1 MTQQDATRL
10 MELVWMVWLV
20 LEVRRG
26 YYLPVGP
33 FSKLLYDLK
42 SFKDLQQHKHS
53 QLNQLNQLSQLQL
66 CTKASPRSSCLY
78 RSFII
83 IYHTKPLAA
92 MLTCERIP
100 CYHAAMI
107 RVNWC

>member
-1 MTQQDATRL
+1 
-10 MELVWMVWLV
+10 MVWLV

-92 MLTCERIP
+92 MLQSLASGMATFGTQER
-100 CYHAAMI
+100 AWNA
-107 RVNWC
+107 VET